1 MKKTVLGS
9 ILVGV
14 AMMIAACATAPLA
27 PATANVTGD
36 WAGTWQYENIQ
47 LGVGELRGT
56 FQQDGNT
63 LTGHFNV
70 TGPVVNRTATISGT
84 VSGNEVL
91 LSSPS
96 SGRLTVSGA
105 EMNGTINGLNI
116 AKVTLRK
123 M

>member
-1 MKKTVLGS
+1 MKNTVLGS

-14 AMMIAACATAPLA
+14 TMLVAACATATLA
-27 PATANVTGD
+27 PATTNVSGE
-36 WAGTWQYENIQ
+36 WSGTWQYENIQ
-47 LGVGELRGT
+47 LGVGELRGN

-70 TGPVVNRTATISGT
+70 TGPVVNRTANISGA
-84 VSGNEVL
+84 VSGNDII

-96 SGRLTVSGA
+96 SGRLTVSGG
-105 EMNGTINGLNI
+105 EISGTINGLNV